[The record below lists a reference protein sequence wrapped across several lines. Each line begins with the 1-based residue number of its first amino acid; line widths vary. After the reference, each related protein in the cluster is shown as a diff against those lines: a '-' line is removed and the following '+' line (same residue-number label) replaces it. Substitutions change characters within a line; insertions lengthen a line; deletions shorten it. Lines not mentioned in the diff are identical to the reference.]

1 VTDGRTNDNDRSKF
15 RVFSA
20 ALRTVCRVVAVGVAG
35 NGYTIAEQQQQ
46 RAELDQIAS
55 SPEDRFY
62 EMSFKDLNDH
72 VGEIARRAC
81 PV

>member
-1 VTDGRTNDNDRSKF
+1 
-15 RVFSA
+15 
-20 ALRTVCRVVAVGVAG
+20 VVAVGVAG